1 MRILLM
7 EDDSLLGEGIK
18 EGLIQEGHTVDW
30 MLDGVTGQS
39 ALETEPFDVC
49 ILDLGLPRKS
59 GLEVL
64 RSIRQKKIDVK
75 VIILTAQD
83 KPTDKVLG
91 LDTGADDYL
100 AKPFDMSELYARLRA
115 LQRRSL
121 GRSDNIIKH
130 ERYNLILDQSN
141 HSLTINNQPI
151 LLPRKEFAVL
161 QKLLENMGKVVTK
174 DTLEQ
179 SLYNWDD
186 TVDSNTLEVHIH
198 YLRKKLGSEIIR
210 TIRGSYS
217 QILCM

>member
-1 MRILLM
+1 MRILLV
-7 EDDSLLGEGIK
+7 EDDNLLGNGIK
-18 EGLIQEGHTVDW
+18 EGLVQEGHTVDW

-39 ALETEPFDVC
+39 ALESEPFDIC
-49 ILDLGLPRKS
+49 ILDLGLPRKG

-64 RSIRQKKIDVK
+64 KAIRQKKIDVK

-91 LDTGADDYL
+91 LDSGADDYL
-100 AKPFDMSELYARLRA
+100 AKPFDMTELYARLRA

-121 GRSDNIIKH
+121 GRFDNIIKH
-130 ERYNLILDQSN
+130 EKYKLILDQSN
-141 HSLTINNQPI
+141 HSLTINDQVVA
-151 LLPRKEFAVL
+151 LPRKEFAVL
-161 QKLLENMGKVVTK
+161 QKLLENIGKVVTK

-198 YLRKKLGSEIIR
+198 YLRKKLGPDLIR
-210 TIRGSYS
+210 TIRGVGY
-217 QILCM
+217 IIDK

>member
-1 MRILLM
+1 MRILLV
-7 EDDSLLGEGIK
+7 EDDNLLGNGIK
-18 EGLIQEGHTVDW
+18 EGLVQEGHTVDW

-39 ALETEPFDVC
+39 ALESESFDIC

-64 RSIRQKKIDVK
+64 KAIRQKKIDVR

-91 LDTGADDYL
+91 LDSGADDYL
-100 AKPFDMSELYARLRA
+100 AKPFDMTELYARLRA

-121 GRSDNIIKH
+121 GRSDNVIKH
-130 ERYNLILDQSN
+130 EKYNLILDQSN
-141 HSLTINNQPI
+141 HSLTINDQAVS
-151 LLPRKEFAVL
+151 LPRKEFAVL
-161 QKLLENMGKVVTK
+161 QKLLENIGKVVTK

-186 TVDSNTLEVHIH
+186 AVDSNTLEVHIH
-198 YLRKKLGSEIIR
+198 YLRKKLGSDLIR
-210 TIRGSYS
+210 TIRGVGY
-217 QILCM
+217 IIDK